1 VNASGLVSFAFL
13 FGIFFHFN
21 PTKAQMRDAG
31 AFRDNNQGVNPTMF
45 NKLRAWI
52 PLAVIGALLLLAPG
66 AAFAQSQTNAADL
79 RGTVTDEAGKV
90 IGGAKVTIRN
100 EKTSISR
107 ETTTNAEGV
116 YQFLALPPDPYE
128 LTIEAQGFSKS
139 INKNIVLTIG
149 SASDLDIT
157 MRVGSLDSEV
167 VDVNADTQ
175 VIESSKTAVSETI
188 NQRSITNLPSNGRGY
203 VNFTL
208 LTSQTTRDNQPSLGT
223 APTSGLN
230 FGGQRA
236 RANNV
241 SIDGADASDSAT
253 NGVRATVSQ
262 EAVQEFQI
270 LTNSYAAEFGR
281 ASAAVINIVSKG
293 GGNDIHGNV
302 FAFLRDQS
310 VSARNAFAGVN
321 DYPATRFQ
329 GGFTVGGPIQKE
341 RFFYFLAFEAT
352 TRNETG
358 FSQIG
363 RQGFGLVNYTP
374 PAALAAA
381 AGPQAAMLTPAQVT
395 FINNTLTAISALPPA
410 NQAQLLPVLANY
422 YVLARE
428 GAAVGLGGNLTSN
441 FGVLPNTRFFPLLG
455 TTFTPNPLPGSFTTL
470 NSLIGNYSTSEKT
483 FFPSLRLDYRFN
495 ESNNFFLRASVT
507 PSTVTGI
514 PSNGQN
520 QPTGLNNFSRTGF
533 NGSRD
538 FALVAQN
545 VSTLQ
550 TGTLIN
556 EARFQASR
564 RSIDYGPQGGRV
576 GVEVPGFASFGREP
590 FSPTKRTEK
599 RFQVTDNIT
608 KIVGNHTVK
617 FGADYNLVLTNALFE
632 VNFGGIYSFPEL
644 APSTLGFPTT
654 FPGVGGTIP
663 RFSQV
668 QAYGLGIPESY
679 VQNTGTPTSNFNN
692 PELGLFVQ
700 DSWKIRPNFTLNY
713 GVRYDVEWTKQ
724 IGAVQP
730 TLFPNLYSTGE
741 RILGIQ
747 QGIPR
752 DYNNFAPRIAFSWD
766 PFNDGKTAIR
776 AAYGLFYGRPL
787 LGLAFLSDVVDGAQ
801 SPFLVFPGVLG
812 GASIFRGANAS
823 PSSPFPV
830 GVNSFCGADVN
841 CAAFIAAQQRLP
853 FNSVV
858 NGGFTGTFPDAA
870 AARFSDPITT
880 LALSPV
886 TSQTLHVNRN
896 FKYDNTQQA
905 SLTVERQFLSNFSL
919 GVTYSYIKGKN
930 LVRPRNVNQQNLTLL
945 QNLARAQAGDTTSPL
960 FGLPQAF
967 GAAGALTRFFF
978 NDFRRTGPNLIYTT
992 SVLNNGNVTP
1002 TTIAATQTILNNLT
1016 TAFNLPR
1023 LQGEPFVPFGSVKNY
1038 ESTGNSNYHSL
1049 TVNVNKRF
1057 SQNYQFLA
1065 SYTWS
1070 HAIDD
1075 STDVQ
1080 TLQEP
1085 QDNSNPRGDR
1095 SNSNF
1100 DQRHRFVFS
1109 GVVTSPF
1116 KRDGGFGRYL
1126 LADWTFAPIVEFAS
1140 GRPYTVLTGND
1151 QTQVNSSST
1160 SRPNLVAACPAG
1172 TTLGNGCFTA
1182 PNGTGFFVLPPDSR
1196 TVFGL
1201 PLSSYLGNLGR
1212 NAYRTPYYASV
1223 DFRLARKFFFTK
1235 GADMS
1240 AQNLEFIFEA
1250 FNVFNRTN
1258 ISEVLTSFQAAGRPV
1273 AASPARQ
1280 LQFALKFSF

>member
-1 VNASGLVSFAFL
+1 
-13 FGIFFHFN
+13 
-21 PTKAQMRDAG
+21 M
-31 AFRDNNQGVNPTMF
+31 FR
-45 NKLRAWI
+45 KLRTWI
-52 PLAVIGALLLLAPG
+52 PLVAIGAFMLLAST

-79 RGTVTDEAGKV
+79 RGTVTDETGKV
-90 IGGAKVTIRN
+90 IAGAKVTLRN
-100 EKTSISR
+100 EKTNNAR
-107 ETTTNAEGV
+107 ETTTNNDGV

-128 LTIEAQGFSKS
+128 VSVEAAGFSKS
-139 INKNIVLTIG
+139 VNKNLTLTIG
-149 SASDLDIT
+149 SAGTLDVT
-157 MRVGSLDSEV
+157 LRVGNIGDEV
-167 VDVNADTQ
+167 IDVNADTQ
-175 VIESSKTAVSETI
+175 VIESGKTAVSETI

-293 GGNDIHGNV
+293 GGNDYHGNA
-302 FAFLRDQS
+302 FAFLRDQA
-310 VSARNAFAGVN
+310 VSANNAFAGVN
-321 DYPATRFQ
+321 SYPATRFQ
-329 GGFTVGGPIQKE
+329 GGFTLGGPIQKD
-341 RFFYFLAFEAT
+341 RFFFFLAFEAT

-381 AGPQAAMLTPAQVT
+381 VGPQTAMLTPAQVT
-395 FINNTLTAISALPPA
+395 FVNNTLTAISALPPA

-422 YVLARE
+422 FILARE
-428 GAAVGLGGNLTSN
+428 GAAVGVNGNLTSN

-455 TTFTPNPLPGSFTTL
+455 QTFAPNALPAGFTTL
-470 NSLIGNYSTSEKT
+470 SSLQGNYSTSEKT
-483 FFPSLRLDYRFN
+483 FFPSVRFDYRFN
-495 ESNNFFLRASVT
+495 DQNNFFLRASLT
-507 PSTVTGI
+507 PSTVKGI

-520 QPTGLNNFSRTGF
+520 QPTGLNNVSRTGF

-550 TGTLIN
+550 GGTLIN

-564 RSIDYGPQGGRV
+564 RSIDYGPQGNKV

-608 KIVGNHTVK
+608 KITGNHTVK
-617 FGADYNLVLTNALFE
+617 FGADYNLVLTNAIFE

-644 APSTLGFPTT
+644 APSTIGFPTT

-700 DSWKIRPNFTLNY
+700 DSWKIKPNFTLNY

-724 IGAVQP
+724 IRPIQ
-730 TLFPNLYSTGE
+730 TSLFPNLYSAAE
-741 RILGIQ
+741 NILGIQ

-766 PFNDGKTAIR
+766 PFKDGKTAIR
-776 AAYGLFYGRPL
+776 AAYGLFYGRPI

-801 SPFLVFPGVLG
+801 SPFLVFPGPLG
-812 GASIFRGANAS
+812 GASIFRGANSS
-823 PSSPFPV
+823 PASPFPV
-830 GVNSFCGADVN
+830 GVNSFCAGDPN

-858 NGGFTGTFPDAA
+858 NSGFAGTFPDAA
-870 AARFSDPITT
+870 AARFSDPLTT

-905 SLTVERQFLSNFSL
+905 SLTVERQFFKDLTL

-930 LVRPRNVNQQNLTLL
+930 LVRPRNVNQQNLSLL
-945 QNLARAQAGDTTSPL
+945 QALSRAQAGDTTSPL
-960 FGLPQAF
+960 FGLPQAL
-967 GAAGALTRFFF
+967 GPAGALTRFFF
-978 NDFRRTGPNLIYTT
+978 NDFRRTGPNLLYAT
-992 SVLNNGNVTP
+992 SILNGGNVTP
-1002 TTIAATQTILNNLT
+1002 TTIASTQAILTNLT
-1016 TAFNLPR
+1016 NAFNLPR
-1023 LQGEPFVPFGSVKNY
+1023 FQGEPFVPFGSVKNY
-1038 ESTGNSNYHSL
+1038 ESTGNSIYHSL

-1057 SQNYQFLA
+1057 SNNFQFLG

-1085 QDNSNPRGDR
+1085 QDNANPNGDR

-1116 KRDGGFGRYL
+1116 RRDGGVGRYL
-1126 LADWTFAPIVEFAS
+1126 LADWTFAPIIEFSS
-1140 GRPYTVLTGND
+1140 GRPFTVLTGND

-1160 SRPNLVAACPAG
+1160 ARPNLVSACPAG
-1172 TTLGNGCFTA
+1172 TSLGNGCFTA

-1201 PLSSYLGNLGR
+1201 PLSAYLGNLGR
-1212 NAYRTPYYASV
+1212 NAYRTPNYISV
-1223 DFRLARKFFFTK
+1223 DFRLARKFYFTK
-1235 GADMS
+1235 GADQTS
-1240 AQNLEFIFEA
+1240 NNLEFIFEA

-1258 ISEVLTSFQAAGRPV
+1258 ISEVLTSFQAAGQPV
-1273 AASPARQ
+1273 AASAPRQ
-1280 LQFALKFSF
+1280 LQFAMKFSF